1 MRPPVIVGA
10 TVLLALAGCRSGAS
24 AVRTNAVT
32 DSAVRTETIAVER
45 TRVVTVGTLA
55 ADSVALLVTADSIVT
70 PSGAMLHRP
79 RLRLRAASPR
89 AMRTDTVQTAAVG
102 RETADV
108 VAKSASRTVTAI
120 PESRISL
127 VMTLLIVLLGIVAA
141 RRFETP

>member
-10 TVLLALAGCRSGAS
+10 AVLLALAGCRSGAS
-24 AVRTNAVT
+24 AVWTNAVT

-89 AMRTDTVQTAAVG
+89 AMRTDTVQTAAAR

-108 VAKSASRTVTAI
+108 VAKSDSRTVTAI

>member
-1 MRPPVIVGA
+1 MRALVIVG
-10 TVLLALAGCRSGAS
+10 TVVLLALAGCRSGAS
-24 AVRTNAVT
+24 AVRINAVT

-79 RLRLRAASPR
+79 RLRLRAVSPR
-89 AMRTDTVQTAAVG
+89 AMRTDTVLTAAAR
-102 RETADV
+102 RETANV
-108 VAKSASRTVTAI
+108 AAKSERQTDTAI
-120 PESRISL
+120 PEGRISL

>member
-1 MRPPVIVGA
+1 MRALVIVG
-10 TVLLALAGCRSGAS
+10 TVVLLALTGCRSGAS

-32 DSAVRTETIAVER
+32 DSAVRTEAIAVER

-79 RLRLRAASPR
+79 RLRLRAASLR
-89 AMRTDTVQTAAVG
+89 AMRTDTVQTAAAR
-102 RETADV
+102 RETANV
-108 VAKSASRTVTAI
+108 AAKSERQTDTAI